1 MNHLRLFKFPSVVA
15 QISAPPHLISDP
27 NGNHDS
33 GYVPSNVEDNI
44 IIGPS
49 SPVSPKSP
57 RPPDTA
63 KRNGTNNKTSSTKK
77 DSLSVSLRPMSLVR
91 SSVQALQIARN
102 DSTLST
108 NSKGSRKDKKNLQA
122 SRSVS

>member
-15 QISAPPHLISDP
+15 QISSQPHLISDP

-33 GYVPSNVEDNI
+33 GYVPSNVEDTI

-49 SPVSPKSP
+49 TPVSPKSH

-63 KRNGTNNKTSSTKK
+63 KRNGTNKTSKK
-77 DSLSVSLRPMSLVR
+77 EPLSVSLRPMSLVR

-122 SRSVS
+122 SRLVFL